1 VSAIEAYRNAYAAIA
16 GAASFGEQQTQGLS
30 AGQYSQYF
38 SLTPRNGKANVLGV
52 FVKFVA
58 TLTATAAQTPVSGQ
72 DLLDL
77 YLSGGGDIE
86 ISPGPGATMRA
97 QTLTRAFAEFLWAES
112 TNTAFTVSAPYTF
125 TTSGT
130 HSATCYIY
138 IPVGGNA
145 ASLRIKLAGNITGVY
160 AADVTI
166 SYTSIETD
174 IVSSN
179 YDGVAAFKE
188 ELTASLGS
196 GLQSVLNYVPQTV
209 SPDAVFMTAESSTTI
224 TAVNITTMDGAV
236 LLNSSST
243 DVLQLAAAA
252 IAPVAGATYTTD
264 NGFVIAGDEKSFSI
278 FQLTFASATTH
289 YIGYFQVVGSTTPPN
304 PSASPTSAPAAV
316 NQTGTVTNSGGVAV
330 ATKSS
335 TSNVASA
342 GAKSSSRPP

>member
-1 VSAIEAYRNAYAAIA
+1 MSALSAYREAFYAIA
-16 GAASFGEQQTQGLS
+16 GGASFGEQQTQGLS

-38 SLTPRNGKANVLGV
+38 SLTPRNGKKNVLGV

-58 TLTATAAQTPVSGQ
+58 TLTATAAQTPVAGQ

-86 ISPGPGATMRA
+86 ISPAPGATMRA
-97 QTLTRAFAEFLWAES
+97 QTLTRPFAEFLWAAS
-112 TNTAFTVSAPYTF
+112 TNTAFTVGSPYTF

-130 HSATCYIY
+130 HSATCYVY

-174 IVSSN
+174 IVSSD

-209 SPDAVFMTAESSTTI
+209 SPDAVFMDAESSSTI

-236 LLNSSST
+236 LTNSSST

-252 IAPVAGATYTTD
+252 FAPIAGVTYTTD
-264 NGFVIAGDEKSFSI
+264 NGFVIAADEKAFSI
-278 FQLTFASATTH
+278 FQLTFASASTH
-289 YIGYFQVVGSTTPPN
+289 YIGYFQIVGSTTPPN
-304 PSASPTSAPAAV
+304 PTASPTSAPAAV
-316 NQTGTVTNSGGVAV
+316 NQTGSVTNSGGVAV
-330 ATKSS
+330 ATKSNV
-335 TSNVASA
+335 SNTTTRAT
-342 GAKSSSRPP
+342 SSRPP